1 MREWITD
8 VTIGVYTFLL
18 PISWI
23 GVAIILFVLL
33 PMSAWRR
40 TRGAA
45 AVGLIVSSYLFG
57 ATTWFLGAGVTFG
70 AFGWIGLIIGLVVL
84 GFGVVPL
91 GIIGAFF
98 RFDSTALAVSL
109 LVMSIVTLGTRFAG
123 AYLGSKTDG
132 G

>member
-8 VTIGVYTFLL
+8 VTLGVYSFLL
-18 PISWI
+18 PIAWI
-23 GVAIILFVLL
+23 GVAIVLFILL
-33 PMSAWRR
+33 PMSALRR

-45 AVGLIVSSYLFG
+45 AVGLVITSYLFG
-57 ATTWFLGAGVTFG
+57 ATAWFLGAGITFG
-70 AFGWIGLIIGLVVL
+70 AFGWIGLVIGLVVL

-91 GIIGAFF
+91 GIIGAYF

-109 LVMSIVTLGTRFAG
+109 MVMSIVALGTRFAG
-123 AYLGSKTDG
+123 AYFAAKADG